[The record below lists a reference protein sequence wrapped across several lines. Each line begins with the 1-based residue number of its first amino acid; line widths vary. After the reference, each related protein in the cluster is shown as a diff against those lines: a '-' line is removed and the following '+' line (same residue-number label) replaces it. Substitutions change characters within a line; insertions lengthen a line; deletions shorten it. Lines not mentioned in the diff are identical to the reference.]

1 MHMHGEEL
9 LGIGAFGLLTG
20 LTVTALRHYDEVDL
34 LRPAAVDPASRYRYY
49 RRSQVAAATLV
60 RDLRAIDLPLEEVR
74 IVLADASSLPNIL
87 ATHRARLETRLAALD
102 DYLEKGAPMPTTT
115 ANRIVMLNLAAPDL
129 AASKTFYEAL
139 LELEFAEEHHGDGPP
154 HLNATFGEWGTP
166 SWFLLS
172 LWPKKGERSDV
183 GFLVADVDE
192 AHRQALA
199 HGGTDV
205 HGPRETP
212 GMPRHAQVRD
222 PAGNHVGLYQA

>member
-1 MHMHGEEL
+1 MDDREL

-20 LTVTALRHYDEVDL
+20 LTVTALRHYDEIGL
-34 LRPAAVDPASRYRYY
+34 LRPASVDDSSRYRYY
-49 RRSQVAAATLV
+49 RRSQVGDAALI
-60 RDLRAIDLPLEEVR
+60 RDLRALDLPLEDVR
-74 IVLADASSLPNIL
+74 TALADRDALPGLLAS
-87 ATHRARLETRLAALD
+87 HRARLAARLAALD
-102 DYLEKGAPMPTTT
+102 DYLEKGPAMPAT
-115 ANRIVMLNLAAPDL
+115 ASNRIVMLNLAAPDL
-129 AASKTFYEAL
+129 AASKAFYEAL
-139 LELEFAEEHHGDGPP
+139 LDLEFAEEHHDDGPP

-172 LWPKKGERSDV
+172 LWPKEGERSDV
-183 GFLVADVDE
+183 GFLVADVGE
-192 AHRQALA
+192 AHRRALA